1 MKIIYLSLA
10 LSLVIVSNSATA
22 QFGGLLNQLKDQVTD
37 AINSGSSSPKT
48 PAPPQVNAPTPPKVN
63 APAPPTVNPSTTAI
77 DTSSNKFQ
85 PNSDTAFSCRIAGK
99 QLVFSKNFASEDP
112 NISVN
117 FNLVDVTKSAV
128 DFRTTFKEPM
138 MLSINDGNRQQITS
152 YYFKIKQMTYAISH
166 CEGMLCGN
174 PNQPYWFT
182 VFENNKKINQG
193 DCDENTAT
201 DFKFPIEIDKK
212 GNAVTQMK
220 DVLII
225 KKSNLKFDPF
235 N

>member
-1 MKIIYLSLA
+1 MIKINLSLA
-10 LSLVIVSNSATA
+10 LTFLIISNSADA

-37 AINSGSSSPKT
+37 AINSAGTPPKT
-48 PAPPQVNAPTPPKVN
+48 PVPPQVNAPTPPKVN
-63 APAPPTVNPSTTAI
+63 TPAPPTVNAPNTAI

-117 FNLVDVTKSAV
+117 FNLVDVTKPDV

-182 VFENNKKINQG
+182 VFENNKKINQD

>member
-1 MKIIYLSLA
+1 MKTISLSLA
-10 LSLVIVSNSATA
+10 LSLIIISNSATA

-37 AINSGSSSPKT
+37 AINSAGTPPKA
-48 PAPPQVNAPTPPKVN
+48 PVPPQVNAPTPPKVN
-63 APAPPTVNPSTTAI
+63 TPAPPTVNAPNTTI

-117 FNLVDVTKSAV
+117 FNLVDVTKPDV

-138 MLSINDGNRQQITS
+138 MLSINDSNRQQITS

-182 VFENNKKINQG
+182 VFENNKKINQD